1 MHICFSGFFKLF
13 LRVQMKR
20 LFIALAAAALL
31 ASCSDYGKIYKSKNT
46 GLKYE
51 KAVQLYLKK
60 DYGRALPLFDQLREL
75 YGKASDSMEQV
86 YYYTAYCH
94 FGLGDFEFASMF
106 FKDFTDHF
114 TSSKRSTECAY
125 MAVYCDY
132 MSVGTYELDQS
143 HTMKTIGALQ
153 TFINYN
159 PESLYALKCNEH
171 IDDLRRK
178 LIMKE
183 YSLVMQY
190 YDMGDF
196 RAAVTSA
203 KNTLRMFPDMEQKEE
218 LEYLMV
224 KAQFRYASNSIEK
237 KRLERLQEVLELAK
251 DYAYSNGD
259 RGKHSREVTDLKE
272 KAETQLNKLKSNI

>member
-1 MHICFSGFFKLF
+1 
-13 LRVQMKR
+13 MKR
-20 LFIALAAAALL
+20 LFIALTAVALL
-31 ASCSDYGKIYKSKNT
+31 ASCSDYGKIYKSKNS
-46 GLKYE
+46 GLKYQ

-60 DYGRALPLFDQLREL
+60 DYGRALPLFDQLRDMF
-75 YGKASDSMEQV
+75 GKSTDSMEQV

-106 FKDFTDHF
+106 FKDFTEHF
-114 TSSKRSTECAY
+114 TNSKRSVECAY

-159 PESLYALKCNEH
+159 PESPYALKCNEH

-178 LIMKE
+178 LIQKE

-190 YDMGDF
+190 YNMGDF

-203 KNTLRMFPDMEQKEE
+203 KNTLRMFPEMEQKEE
-218 LEYLMV
+218 LEFLMV
-224 KAQFRYASNSIEK
+224 KAQFKYATNSIEK
-237 KRLERLQEVLELAK
+237 KRLERLQEVIDLAK
-251 DYAYSNGD
+251 DYAYSNGAQ
-259 RGKHSREVTDLKE
+259 GKHSIEVADLQQ
-272 KAETQLNKLKSNI
+272 KAEIQLNKLKSNI